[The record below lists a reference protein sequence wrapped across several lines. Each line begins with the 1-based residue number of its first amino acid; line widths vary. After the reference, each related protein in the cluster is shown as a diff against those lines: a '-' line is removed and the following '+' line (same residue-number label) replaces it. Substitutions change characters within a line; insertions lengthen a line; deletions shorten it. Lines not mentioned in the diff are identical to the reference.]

1 MSESAMRMLN
11 TQPPHDTT
19 VAETEP
25 AVVDEEQVWIAA
37 AASGDVAAFRL
48 LYDRHFDFV
57 TRQVGRVMGPH
68 FGRQG
73 GELED
78 VVQDV
83 FVQMFR
89 SLHSYR
95 SESKFT
101 TWLYRVSYNVT
112 ISHLRKTPRT
122 VELADWRTLR
132 EPASTWAKL
141 EARDMCR
148 VLYAALEQ
156 VPDDQ
161 RECFLLFEVEGM
173 KLREISELTGESIN
187 TIAAR
192 VRRTR
197 ERLQQVLEQAG
208 GTGGEHD

>member
-1 MSESAMRMLN
+1 MRTLQ
-11 TQPPHDTT
+11 TQPIAEPT
-19 VAETEP
+19 VADTEL
-25 AVVDEEQVWIAA
+25 AEVDEEQVWIAA
-37 AASGDVAAFRL
+37 ASKGDVAAFRL

-68 FGRQG
+68 FGRVG
-73 GELED
+73 GERED
-78 VVQDV
+78 VVQEV
-83 FVQMFR
+83 FVQIFR

-101 TWLYRVSYNVT
+101 TWVYRVAYNVT

-122 VELADWRTLR
+122 VELADWRALR
-132 EPASTWAKL
+132 EPSASAWNKL

-156 VPDDQ
+156 VPEDQ

-173 KLREISELTGESIN
+173 KLREIAEFTGESIN

-208 GTGGEHD
+208 SLGGDDD